1 MNVPNNKR
9 RQNTLLK
16 IHTAFIDL
24 LETHELD
31 EINVTDICGIA
42 GINRTTFY
50 MNFRDLQD
58 LATAEMNRLEAEN
71 LAIFGNENLSR
82 SNSGSVLLSL
92 FMHIRENQPQYKTYF
107 KLGRDGLFPIPE
119 AAVAEASKYHND
131 TYGKYHQE
139 FFRHGL
145 SAIIKLWV
153 NGGCKETPE
162 EMLSIL
168 YAEYQENIIAKD
180 A

>member
-24 LETHELD
+24 LETRELD
-31 EINVTDICGIA
+31 EISVTDICGKA

-58 LATAEMNRLEAEN
+58 LANAEMNRLEAESV
-71 LAIFGNENLSR
+71 AIFGDEPLNR
-82 SNSGSVLLSL
+82 SKSDSVLLTL
-92 FMHIRENQPQYKTYF
+92 FTHIKENQAQYKTYF
-107 KLGRDGLFPIPE
+107 KLGRDRRFPIPDT
-119 AAVAEASKYHND
+119 AVAEASTYHHD
-131 TYGKYHQE
+131 PYGKYHQE

-153 NGGCKETPE
+153 NDGCRETPE

-168 YAEYQENIIAKD
+168 HAEYQENSIKKD
-180 A
+180 V

>member
-31 EINVTDICGIA
+31 EINVTDICSIA

-71 LAIFGNENLSR
+71 LAIFGNENLS
-82 SNSGSVLLSL
+82 ST
-92 FMHIRENQPQYKTYF
+92 NQVF
-107 KLGRDGLFPIPE
+107 
-119 AAVAEASKYHND
+119 
-131 TYGKYHQE
+131 
-139 FFRHGL
+139 
-145 SAIIKLWV
+145 
-153 NGGCKETPE
+153 
-162 EMLSIL
+162 
-168 YAEYQENIIAKD
+168 
-180 A
+180 

>member
-31 EINVTDICGIA
+31 DISVTDICGKA

-58 LATAEMNRLEAEN
+58 LATAEMNRLEAETIE
-71 LAIFGNENLSR
+71 IFGNEMLNRSR
-82 SNSGSVLLSL
+82 SDSVLLSL
-92 FMHIRENQPQYKTYF
+92 FTHIKENQPQYKTYF
-107 KLGRDGLFPIPE
+107 KLGRDGRLPIPNDG
-119 AAVAEASKYHND
+119 AAKASKYHND

-145 SAIIKLWV
+145 NAIIKLWV
-153 NGGCKETPE
+153 NGGCQETPE
-162 EMLSIL
+162 EMLIIL
-168 YAEYQENIIAKD
+168 HAEYQENIIAKD